1 MHHPF
6 NFEKR
11 KQALAPRRMFY
22 RRLGS
27 NLLLALAMI
36 GVSLAAGMAGYMYFE
51 SLGPADAFI
60 NAAMIISGMGPVDQ
74 MKTTAGKVFAGSF
87 ALYSGVL
94 IIALAGVILAP
105 LGHRILHRFHAVDEE
120 KKGR

>member
-6 NFEKR
+6 KFEKR
-11 KQALAPRRMFY
+11 QQKLAPRHLFY
-22 RRLGS
+22 SRLGS
-27 NLLLALAMI
+27 NLLLAATMI
-36 GVSLAAGMAGYMYFE
+36 VVSLVAGMAGYMYFE
-51 SLGPADAFI
+51 DLGLADAFI

-74 MKTTAGKVFAGSF
+74 MKTTAGKIFAGSF

-105 LGHRILHRFHAVDEE
+105 LGHRILHRFHAVDDD
-120 KKGR
+120 KKG